1 MYKRPIAYVCSP
13 CAGNIT
19 KNTAKAKEYSRIVYE
34 HGYTPIASHLLFSQF
49 INDNIPEERSEVIRM
64 NQVLI
69 RKSRIMFVCG
79 DEITDDMKS
88 EMLYAKRI
96 GLTVVPLDG
105 IVQVEKYL
113 KGEC

>member
-1 MYKRPIAYVCSP
+1 MYKRPIAYVCTP
-13 CAGNIT
+13 DAG
-19 KNTAKAKEYSRIVYE
+19 NTAKNANKARKYSKTVYD
-34 HGYTPIASHLLFSQF
+34 HGYTPMIPHLLFSQF
-49 INDNIPEERSEVIRM
+49 LDEHIPEERDEVMRM
-64 NQVLI
+64 NRVLI